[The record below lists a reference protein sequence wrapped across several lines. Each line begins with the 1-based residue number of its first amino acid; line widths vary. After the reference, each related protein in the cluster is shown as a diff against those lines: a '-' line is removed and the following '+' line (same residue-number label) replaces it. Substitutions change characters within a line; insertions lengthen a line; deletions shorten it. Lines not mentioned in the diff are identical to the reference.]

1 MRNGNV
7 EITLNAQKWGVH
19 VVDPHDPS
27 LFLDGVSCRGCTWC
41 RAQKIYLSDELDERT
56 ATKVIAH
63 ELTHAMIYATQIKD
77 LGNPTTENFTEED
90 VCEFTALYGS
100 QIADIA
106 KDLMGKLF

>member
-27 LFLDGVSCRGCTWC
+27 LFFYGSPRRGCTWC
-41 RAQKIYLSDELDERT
+41 YAQKIYLSDELDERT
-56 ATKVIAH
+56 ATRVIAH

-77 LGNPTTENFTEED
+77 SGNTEKENYTEED
-90 VCEFTALYGS
+90 VCEFMAMYGA
-100 QIADIA
+100 QITDIA
-106 KDLMGKLF
+106 KDLMKKLF